1 MKVDTD
7 MSAID
12 LAIQD
17 AFVCGI
23 GVVKIALVNGKLTC
37 DNVPIENFYEFG
49 EDLQWLSS
57 QNIQEPKQ

>member
-17 AFVCGI
+17 AFVCGTGI
-23 GVVKIALVNGKLTC
+23 VKVALINGKLTC

-49 EDLQWLSS
+49 EQLQWLAS
-57 QNIQEPKQ
+57 QDIQGRKQ

>member
-17 AFVCGI
+17 AFVCGTGI
-23 GVVKIALVNGKLTC
+23 VKVERVNGKLSC
-37 DNVPIENFYEFG
+37 DNVPIKNFYEFG
-49 EDLQWLSS
+49 EQLQWLAS

>member
-1 MKVDTD
+1 LKIDTD

-17 AFVCGI
+17 AFVCGTGI
-23 GVVKIALVNGKLTC
+23 VKVELVNGKLSC
-37 DNVPIENFYEFG
+37 DNVPIKNFYEFG
-49 EDLQWLSS
+49 EQLQWLAS

>member
-17 AFVCGI
+17 AFICGTGI
-23 GVVKIALVNGKLTC
+23 VKVELVNGKLSC
-37 DNVPIENFYEFG
+37 DNVPIKNFYEFG
-49 EDLQWLSS
+49 EQLQWLAS

>member
-17 AFVCGI
+17 AFVCGTGI
-23 GVVKIALVNGKLTC
+23 VKVELVNGKLSC
-37 DNVPIENFYEFG
+37 DNVPLENFYEFG
-49 EDLQWLSS
+49 EQLQWLAS
-57 QNIQEPKQ
+57 QVFQEPKQ